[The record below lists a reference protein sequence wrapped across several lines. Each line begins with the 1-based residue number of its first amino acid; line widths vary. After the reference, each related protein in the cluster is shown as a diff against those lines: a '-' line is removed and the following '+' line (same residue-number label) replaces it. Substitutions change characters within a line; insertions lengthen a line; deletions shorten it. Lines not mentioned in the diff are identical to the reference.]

1 MRKIQKPIRVLHIV
15 GIMNM
20 GGIEN
25 LLMNIYR
32 NIDREEIQFDFLV
45 TREEKGIFDDEIKS
59 LGGNIYNIP
68 HMSSVGVLKYK
79 KILFEFFKEHK
90 EFEIVH
96 CHRDALCS
104 IYLKQAK
111 KAKIQ
116 VRIAHSHT
124 IKLAEGKG
132 AKGIMNTLIKRYF
145 MLFTR
150 YSATDYFACSKDAG
164 KWLFGQKI
172 ANNKLNVIKN
182 GININKYIYSQKIA
196 LEIRQKLGV
205 SDNTFLIGHVGRF
218 ELAKNH
224 TFLVDIFEQLQKEIS
239 NVELCLVGDGSLIEE
254 IKRKVNKLG
263 IQDKVKFLGIQNNI
277 NELMM
282 AFDTFL
288 FPSLFEGLGIVAI
301 EAQATGLP
309 CVVSNEIP
317 KEVDLGLGIIHF
329 IDLANCKIWVNKIQ
343 DIMISILKRT
353 NSRTSDK
360 KTIVEKG
367 YDIEQTIIWM
377 QRFYLNK
384 ITR

>member
-90 EFEIVH
+90 EFRIVH